1 MNMNMHNKIDT
12 ALIAPQHTRKLGE
25 VLLEDGAVT
34 EDQLLIALR
43 EQKNRHRLLGT
54 ILIELGFVTDAI
66 IRDALSQNTGQQS
79 IDLSHVVVDANA
91 ISMVDQRLA
100 RRYSILPLSYD
111 GREHHLTLAMA
122 DTVNIVA
129 LDQVQATNG
138 SDLKITPVL
147 AAEDQIL
154 RVIEQFYGFDLS
166 IDGILNEIE
175 TGELDFESL
184 QVDEN
189 GYSHPMVRLVNALLA
204 DAVQR
209 DASDIHFE
217 PEAAFLRIRYRIDG
231 VLRQIRSL
239 HKSYWPA
246 IVVRLKVMSSMDI
259 AESRLPQDGRI
270 SLSLV
275 GRHIDFRVASHPTTH
290 GENLVLRILDRQKGI
305 VPMDRLGLTD
315 ENLALLQLLL
325 ARPEGIILV
334 TGPTGSG
341 KTTTLYSVL
350 THLNTEGVN
359 IMTMED
365 PVEYPI
371 PLIRQASVNESIKI
385 GFGEGV
391 RSMMRQ
397 DPDIILVG
405 EIRDQV
411 TAEMAFQAAM
421 TGHQVFS
428 TLHTNSAVGA
438 IPRLLDI
445 GILPDLIAGNLNG
458 VISQRLIRRLCNN
471 CKQPVTANATERKL
485 LGLKRHNE
493 QVTIYRSA
501 GCPQCEH
508 SGYKGRTSIMEIF
521 KVTADMDELIARRA
535 STREIIKMADTQGFR
550 PIADDACRRILDG
563 TTAMDEVSRVVDL
576 TDRLM
581 D

>member
-1 MNMNMHNKIDT
+1 MNKKTTIHRPVDGQQK
-12 ALIAPQHTRKLGE
+12 KLGQ
-25 VLLEDGAVT
+25 LLLDNGAIT
-34 EDQLLIALR
+34 EDQLLIAIR
-43 EQKNRHRLLGT
+43 EQKTSHKLLGS
-54 ILIELGFVTDAI
+54 ILIDLGFVTDAI
-66 IRDALSQNTGQQS
+66 VRDALSQNTGQRS
-79 IDLSHVVVDANA
+79 IDLSSAVLDSTS
-91 ISMVDQRLA
+91 IRIVDQTLA
-100 RRYSILPLSYD
+100 RRHTILPLSYD
-111 GREHHLTLAMA
+111 HENHHLTLAMA

-129 LDQVQATNG
+129 LDQVKAQNG
-138 SDLKITPVL
+138 GDLQITPVL
-147 AAEDQIL
+147 AAEDEIL

-184 QVDEN
+184 QVEDSV
-189 GYSHPMVRLVNALLA
+189 YSHPMVRLVNALLA

-217 PEAAFLRIRYRIDG
+217 PEEAFLRIRYRIDG

-246 IVVRLKVMSSMDI
+246 MVVRLKVMSQMDI
-259 AESRLPQDGRI
+259 AESRVPQDGRI
-270 SLSLV
+270 TLSLV
-275 GRHIDFRVASHPTTH
+275 GRQIDFRVASHPTTH
-290 GENLVLRILDRQKGI
+290 GENMVLRILDRQKGI
-305 VPMDRLGLTD
+305 VPMDRLGLTRD
-315 ENLALLQLLL
+315 NLSLLQLLL

-350 THLNTEGVN
+350 NHMNTEGVN

-371 PLIRQASVNESIKI
+371 PMIRQSSVNETVKM

-405 EIRDQV
+405 EIRDHV
-411 TAEMAFQAAM
+411 TAEMAFRAAM

-428 TLHTNSAVGA
+428 TLHTNSAIGA

-445 GILPDLIAGNLNG
+445 GILPDLIAGNLIG
-458 VISQRLIRRLCNN
+458 VISQRLIRCLCKH
-471 CKQPVTANATERKL
+471 CKKEVEASPVEKKL
-485 LGLKRHNE
+485 LGVTDSSK
-493 QVTIYRSA
+493 QVSIFESA
-501 GCPQCEH
+501 GCRHCGN
-508 SGYKGRTSIMEIF
+508 SGYRGRTSIIEIF
-521 KVTADMDELIARRA
+521 KVSPEMDDLISRRG
-535 STREIIKMADTQGFR
+535 STREMINLAKSQGFVTL
-550 PIADDACRRILDG
+550 AEDACRRVLDG
-563 TTAMDEVSRVVDL
+563 TTTLDEVSRLVDL

-581 D
+581 L